1 MSGLELV
8 SDNEVAP
15 RMASS
20 ALLAKN
26 RFPAPPSVWIAPK
39 AHHLVLLDV
48 KQSFDPGLE
57 TEGYSCFCLV
67 RCPFFLGTREV
78 RIGR

>member
-1 MSGLELV
+1 
-8 SDNEVAP
+8 
-15 RMASS
+15 MASS

-48 KQSFDPGLE
+48 KQGFDPGLE
-57 TEGYSCFCLV
+57 TEGCLRFCLA
-67 RCPFFLGTREV
+67 RCSFFLGIREV
-78 RIGR
+78 KIGR